1 MGTQFESLGDL
12 RLYIAPALGLK
23 DQGHEPILATNEG
36 SLIDRFDRRPGIALN
51 SGAVDGTAHPTGQEH
66 DNDHY
71 RANAEAKSM
80 PPRFPSRQ
88 AEQLTSSGGQT
99 AFLSCASIQ
108 FPIRCRCPLY
118 LTGGPPRSWRRRRRS
133 HRAS

>member
-51 SGAVDGTAHPTGQEH
+51 SGAVDGTAHPTG
-66 DNDHY
+66 
-71 RANAEAKSM
+71 
-80 PPRFPSRQ
+80 
-88 AEQLTSSGGQT
+88 
-99 AFLSCASIQ
+99 
-108 FPIRCRCPLY
+108 
-118 LTGGPPRSWRRRRRS
+118 
-133 HRAS
+133 